1 MKSHIHTLAPIAIP
15 GTDVLIGGDEVFVI
29 AEIGKNFIET
39 EEEQEVPVYIENA
52 KKLIDAA
59 VEAGCDAVKFQTHV
73 VEDEQLD
80 IKVVSP
86 HFKGADR
93 YSWISR
99 NERSTPPAFWQAVAA
114 HAKEKGIIFFSTP
127 MSRGAAEKLMQ
138 VDPPLWKVAS
148 GDIFDYVLM
157 DTLIKTGKPI
167 IISTGM
173 TSLLELDGLV
183 ADLTSRGAKLVI
195 LYCVSQYPCPHEA
208 FNLASIELFREK
220 YPEIPI
226 GFSDHSVDGH
236 EVDLA
241 AIKVGARI
249 IEKHFSFSRE
259 LWGADHKSSITPAE
273 MKAMVDAIR
282 AKEYEWVDTTSFY
295 GAKERELEGAESQF
309 RPYFNKSLVAGRDLP
324 AGTVLERDMV
334 YAMRPRMYA
343 GPTGS
348 ERLHEVLGKRLVAP
362 LKKFEPLTLENLA

>member
-1 MKSHIHTLAPIAIP
+1 MAVPLSIP
-15 GTDVLIGGDEVFVI
+15 GTGTLLGGEEVFVI

-39 EEEQEVPVYIENA
+39 EAEQPVAIYLANA

-59 VEAGCDAVKFQTHV
+59 VDAGCDAVKFQTHV
-73 VEDEQLD
+73 VEDEQLN
-80 IKVVSP
+80 IKMVSP

-114 HAKEKGIIFFSTP
+114 YAKEKGIIIFSTP
-127 MSRGAAEKLMQ
+127 MSRGAAQMLMAI
-138 VDPPLWKVAS
+138 DPPLWKVGS

-157 DTLIKTGKPI
+157 DTLIATGKPI

-173 TSLLELDGLV
+173 TSLAELDGLV
-183 ADLTSRGAKLVI
+183 AYMRGKGAQFAI

-208 FNLASIELFREK
+208 FNLATIEVFKEK
-220 YPEIPI
+220 YPDIPV
-226 GFSDHSVDGH
+226 GFSDHSIDGH

-241 AIKVGARI
+241 AIKHGACI

-273 MKAMVDAIR
+273 MKTMVAAIR
-282 AKEYEWVDTTSFY
+282 AKEYEAVDTASFY
-295 GAKERELEGAESQF
+295 GAKDRELEGAASQF
-309 RPYFNKSLVAGRDLP
+309 RSYFNKSLVAGRDLP
-324 AGTVLERDMV
+324 AGTVLEKDMM
-334 YAMRPRMYA
+334 YAMRPRMHA
-343 GPTGS
+343 GPLGS

-362 LKKFEPLTLENLA
+362 LSKFKPLTVENLA

>member
-1 MKSHIHTLAPIAIP
+1 MATLLPIP
-15 GTDVLIGGDEVFVI
+15 GTNKMLGGDEVFVI

-39 EEEQEVPVYIENA
+39 EEEQEVAVYIENA

-127 MSRGAAEKLMQ
+127 MSRGAAKKLMAI
-138 VDPPLWKVAS
+138 DPVLWKVGS
-148 GDIFDYVLM
+148 GDVFDYVLM
-157 DTLIKTGKPI
+157 DTIIATGKPI

-173 TSLLELDGLV
+173 TSLAELDGLV
-183 ADLTSRGAKLVI
+183 ADLALRGAKLAI
-195 LYCVSQYPCPHEA
+195 LYCVSQYPCPREA
-208 FNLASIELFREK
+208 FNLASIEVFKEK
-220 YPEIPI
+220 YPNIPI

-236 EVDLA
+236 EVGLA
-241 AIKVGARI
+241 AIKHGARI

-259 LWGADHKSSITPAE
+259 HWGADHKSSITPAE
-273 MKAMVDAIR
+273 MKTMVAAIR
-282 AKEYEWVDTTSFY
+282 AKEYEAVDTASFY
-295 GAKERELEGAESQF
+295 GAKDRELEGAASQF
-309 RPYFNKSLVAGRDLP
+309 RSYFNKSLVAGRDLP
-324 AGTVLERDMV
+324 AGTILEKDMM
-334 YAMRPRMYA
+334 YAMRPRMHA
-343 GPTGS
+343 GPLGS

-362 LKKFEPLTLENLA
+362 LSKFKPLTVENLA